1 MISSDRQIG
10 ATRTFILPLALLLI
24 GACAGF
30 DCGPS
35 TDRSGR
41 PEAVES
47 EEAPVEA
54 EAEVEEAPA
63 LRPEESPPHHVAHDD
78 HDDDHDDD
86 HYTEESGD
94 HALEVHSLH
103 GHSATSV
110 SEEKERALGGRL
122 GVRRLPLV
130 DPPSLP

>member
-78 HDDDHDDD
+78 H
-86 HYTEESGD
+86 YTEESGD